1 MKEPK
6 HYTALIFDVI
16 ESRKFKERFFI
27 QAFLKNVVEICNNL
41 FQELLSKP
49 VMFSAGDEM
58 QGLFYSAQDAYRY
71 FAFFS
76 RLAYPVQLRCG
87 IGFGELDVFSDDWM
101 TTELDGPAYHR
112 AREAIA
118 LCHEGQEQTVIF
130 NSARAT
136 DRYIHGFLGSYL
148 LLIQAMKPKTTIL
161 YIYAEFLDSH
171 LVPQWEDLVT
181 GIATIEEHLK
191 QQQTLCKNTIPSYKP
206 PFSITL
212 DESCFEKP
220 DSTEEGVL
228 TSQPWKRGLN
238 GRIAQALGIRRQY
251 VDAVVRT
258 NNFAKLRNFEALI
271 GEMILEVK

>member
-1 MKEPK
+1 MKETK

-16 ESRKFKERFFI
+16 ESRKFKDRFVI
-27 QAFLKNVVEICNNL
+27 QAFLKNAVEICNSL
-41 FQELLSKP
+41 FQELLCKP

-118 LCHEGQEQTVIF
+118 LCHEGQEQPVIF
-130 NSARAT
+130 TSAQEG
-136 DRYIHGFLGSYL
+136 DRFINGLLGSYL
-148 LLIQAMKPKTTIL
+148 LLSQAMKPKTTIL

-171 LVPQWEDLVT
+171 LVPKWEDLVT
-181 GIATIEEHLK
+181 GIKKLEAHLV
-191 QQQTLCKNTIPSYKP
+191 QQQRICKSTIPSYKP
-206 PFSITL
+206 SFSITL
-212 DESCFEKP
+212 DTSCFEKP
-220 DSTEEGVL
+220 DSAEEDVRTTQL
-228 TSQPWKRGLN
+228 WKRGLN

-258 NNFAKLRNFEALI
+258 NNFARLRCVEILI
-271 GEMILEVK
+271 CEMLQEVN

>member
-1 MKEPK
+1 MKELK

-16 ESRKFKERFFI
+16 ESRKFKDRFEI
-27 QAFLKNVVEICNNL
+27 QGFLKNAVEICNGL
-41 FQELLSKP
+41 FQELLCKP

-87 IGFGELDVFSDDWM
+87 IGFGELDVFSADWM

-118 LCHEGQEQTVIF
+118 LCHEGQDQLVIF
-130 NSARAT
+130 NSARES
-136 DRYIHGFLGSYL
+136 DRFINGFLGSYL
-148 LLIQAMKPKTTIL
+148 LLIQAMKPKTTML
-161 YIYAEFLDSH
+161 YNYAEFLDSH

-181 GIATIEEHLK
+181 GMEAIEAHLI
-191 QQQTLCKNTIPSYKP
+191 QQQRICKNTIPSYKP
-206 PFSITL
+206 SFAITL

-220 DSTEEGVL
+220 DSVEEDAIIRR
-228 TSQPWKRGLN
+228 SWKRALN

-258 NNFAKLRNFEALI
+258 NNFAQLRYFETLA
-271 GEMILEVK
+271 GEMIQEVN

>member
-1 MKEPK
+1 MKETK

-16 ESRKFKERFFI
+16 ESRKFKDRFVI
-27 QAFLKNVVEICNNL
+27 QAFLKNAVEICNSL
-41 FQELLSKP
+41 FQELLCKP

-118 LCHEGQEQTVIF
+118 LCHEGQEQPVIY
-130 NSARAT
+130 NSARAS
-136 DRYIHGFLGSYL
+136 DRFVNGLLGSYL
-148 LLIQAMKPKTTIL
+148 LLIEAMKPKTTIL
-161 YIYAEFLDSH
+161 YTYAEFLDSH
-171 LVPQWEDLVT
+171 LVPQWKDLVAD
-181 GIATIEEHLK
+181 IKTIEAHLI
-191 QQQTLCKNTIPSYKP
+191 QQQTICKNTIPSYKP
-206 PFSITL
+206 SFSITL
-212 DESCFEKP
+212 SEACFEEP
-220 DSTEEGVL
+220 DSPEEDVL
-228 TSQPWKRGLN
+228 ISQPWKRGLN

-258 NNFAKLRNFEALI
+258 NNFSQLRNFEALI